1 MPCRDRLERR
11 LEIDKGYDFVDLCC
25 GDERGDAA
33 PGPTTFVVAGEEC
46 VLPRQGDRPDEI
58 LHGIGV
64 DLDASVLQEGL

>member
-1 MPCRDRLERR
+1 
-11 LEIDKGYDFVDLCC
+11 
-25 GDERGDAA
+25 
-33 PGPTTFVVAGEEC
+33 VAGEEC